1 MSLFF
6 LDKIPP
12 CSDAKWTAMASE
24 YSNWL
29 RIAKLI
35 YSTTNRTPVLRLLQ
49 IELCGQRR
57 PMIVKRLYQRFSALR
72 ATTEFSAILTQFK
85 EPVYP
90 DPETKARYDATLETW
105 NDALKYVNT
114 LDVNPL
120 PEIKN
125 LIHHECHNKRRRY
138 VLHRLY
144 TKYCTIRRRME
155 LQGMQYWRPRGK

>member
-72 ATTEFSAILTQFK
+72 AISEFDMMLKQFK
-85 EPVYP
+85 VPIYP
-90 DPETKARYDATLETW
+90 SPEVIAQ
-105 NDALKYVNT
+105 NDALLITWDSAAGYIST
-114 LDVNPL
+114 LDFNPL
-120 PEIKN
+120 PEIKR
-125 LIHHECHNKRRRY
+125 LIHHECQNKHRRY